1 MRVLKG
7 IAVSPGIAIGEVLVI
22 DTEGFRIP
30 RHFVVRDAVEDELRR
45 LDKAIAAAAEE
56 IEGNRKSISEQLG
69 DQYGAIFAAHSH
81 MLRDPRLRGELE
93 QLIRERNNS
102 PEYAVS
108 QTLRGYAKIFEDSD
122 NSYLAERAHD
132 IFDLERIL
140 LHNLLGRRREELKH
154 LTAPVVI
161 LAHNLTPSETANLD
175 PKFVKGF
182 VTEIGGAG
190 GHTAIVARGLEIPAV
205 VGIGRFLS
213 DASGGDT
220 VIVDGDQ
227 GRVII
232 RPDQETMDRYRREE
246 EHLRSVATQLKL
258 LSDLPTQ
265 TKDGVSLKLMAN
277 IEFPHEAATCLER
290 GVDGI
295 GLYRTEFL
303 YLTSGAEPTEED
315 HYKAYAEVIHAMQG
329 RPVVIR
335 TLDLGADKMGLSADP
350 EAERNPFLGLRS
362 IRLALRNLNLFVPQL
377 RAVLRASALGDVQ
390 LMFPLITTI
399 TELRQAKRVLADAM
413 QALRDEGVEF
423 NEQIPVGIMVESPSA
438 AILIERFLR
447 EVDFISIGTNDL
459 VQYTLAV
466 DRTNTS
472 VADLYQDTDPAV
484 LQLINRTLAAAS
496 DANIPASLCGQMSAE
511 PVHVPLLLG
520 MGLRSLSVPPS
531 IAFEIKRVC
540 RNVTLA
546 HCKEIARHA
555 LSLDSAQEIDLY
567 LTEEF
572 QKLPT

>member
-1 MRVLKG
+1 
-7 IAVSPGIAIGEVLVI
+7 
-22 DTEGFRIP
+22 
-30 RHFVVRDAVEDELRR
+30 
-45 LDKAIAAAAEE
+45 
-56 IEGNRKSISEQLG
+56 
-69 DQYGAIFAAHSH
+69 
-81 MLRDPRLRGELE
+81 
-93 QLIRERNNS
+93 
-102 PEYAVS
+102 
-108 QTLRGYAKIFEDSD
+108 
-122 NSYLAERAHD
+122 
-132 IFDLERIL
+132 
-140 LHNLLGRRREELKH
+140 
-154 LTAPVVI
+154 
-161 LAHNLTPSETANLD
+161 
-175 PKFVKGF
+175 
-182 VTEIGGAG
+182 
-190 GHTAIVARGLEIPAV
+190 
-205 VGIGRFLS
+205 
-213 DASGGDT
+213 

-232 RPDQETMDRYRREE
+232 CPDQETMDRYRREA

-258 LSDLPTQ
+258 LRDLPTQ

-496 DANIPASLCGQMSAE
+496 NANIPASLCGQMSAE